1 MSTIDVLDTV
11 VSELD
16 AGRRAALCVIV
27 AKRGSTPQPPGTMVC
42 VDELAGMTGTL
53 GGGRV
58 EADVRRQA
66 RQLLSAGRS
75 KLITLALDDD
85 LSFADGMICGGQIDV
100 AVAAVLPTD
109 LERYKDALH
118 RIRAGHA
125 VGLPVRVDTGER
137 LVEYRVYIDAEPSLV
152 IVGGGHIGRILA
164 GMTAPLGFRVH
175 VVDDRA
181 DYANAERFPP
191 PMQTTVGDMAATLK
205 SWPVDAN
212 TYIVIV
218 TRGHRH
224 DEDVLQAVLEAP
236 AKYVGMIGSRS
247 KVKTVFDD
255 LRRDGATEAQLSRV
269 HAPIGLDINSVTPEE
284 ISLSIAAQLVS
295 VRRADHHKVVEGP
308 IPVSNGA

>member
-1 MSTIDVLDTV
+1 
-11 VSELD
+11 
-16 AGRRAALCVIV
+16 
-27 AKRGSTPQPPGTMVC
+27 
-42 VDELAGMTGTL
+42 
-53 GGGRV
+53 
-58 EADVRRQA
+58 
-66 RQLLSAGRS
+66 
-75 KLITLALDDD
+75 
-85 LSFADGMICGGQIDV
+85 
-100 AVAAVLPTD
+100 
-109 LERYKDALH
+109 
-118 RIRAGHA
+118 
-125 VGLPVRVDTGER
+125 LPVRVDTGER